1 MRDGPAYRSRTPH
14 TSLSRM
20 REREVWGAASLMR
33 ATTYKDKSGGLGKTN
48 EPWRADVT
56 SYRTVIAATASGLLV
71 AQLSLA
77 AFPARADS
85 VADFYRGKTINVYV
99 GVNIGGGYDFEAR
112 LLARFMKSHIPG
124 NPTLVVQNMI
134 GAGGIKMANYLYSI
148 APQDGTAIGMFPK
161 TLVSVQAV
169 GTEGV
174 QYNANKFFWIGS
186 MTTSPDTF
194 AVWHTTG
201 VRTIEDA
208 RRKELTAAASNK
220 GAITYSFPRLLNEF
234 LGTRL
239 KIVSG
244 YQGNSTMVV
253 AMERR
258 EVDGVT
264 NSWESWKSLNPA
276 WIQDR
281 KINILVQHEPKSREL
296 DAPSVQELARNDS
309 DRQVIDLIVSGGA
322 LGKPMATAP
331 NVPPER
337 VQALRAAFA
346 ATVKDPEF
354 IKAAAAARIDVDP
367 ISGERLQDTVRKVLA
382 TPRSL
387 TERAKAIMVE

>member
-33 ATTYKDKSGGLGKTN
+33 ATRYKDKSGGLGKTN

-174 QYNANKFFWIGS
+174 QNGSRSHRPPCAGPPRQPRVSKFGIATSVQTSCHRRTEADLLRDCQPTARLQVSRAGRREQSTSSPRKIFQPCRTLFPLEPRSNMAILHRIGGLCFL
-186 MTTSPDTF
+186 SPDL
-194 AVWHTTG
+194 A
-201 VRTIEDA
+201 
-208 RRKELTAAASNK
+208 
-220 GAITYSFPRLLNEF
+220 
-234 LGTRL
+234 
-239 KIVSG
+239 
-244 YQGNSTMVV
+244 
-253 AMERR
+253 
-258 EVDGVT
+258 
-264 NSWESWKSLNPA
+264 PA
-276 WIQDR
+276 
-281 KINILVQHEPKSREL
+281 N
-296 DAPSVQELARNDS
+296 
-309 DRQVIDLIVSGGA
+309 
-322 LGKPMATAP
+322 
-331 NVPPER
+331 
-337 VQALRAAFA
+337 
-346 ATVKDPEF
+346 
-354 IKAAAAARIDVDP
+354 AARH
-367 ISGERLQDTVRKVLA
+367 R
-382 TPRSL
+382 
-387 TERAKAIMVE
+387 